1 MTHGMRDRIR
11 EAIGDRKGNSLTPYP
26 LPPSV
31 VPHFCGVSGS
41 TQIQISPLPTRPA
54 ASIGLG
60 KVNEHEADRI
70 AHAVAVLRP
79 DWPVLSIR
87 TLITTTPTLMA
98 RPRRDVMVAFSA
110 IACDSET
117 KTPKRV
123 TETGPWWHAAAAAA
137 GDNHQAPTRA
147 YPPKLEDACELHGGW
162 ATNCP
167 GCAAEQLAQDGRATR
182 PAEKGT
188 SETSLRVANLR
199 NLIRP
204 CTATDRDQETRP

>member
-1 MTHGMRDRIR
+1 M
-11 EAIGDRKGNSLTPYP
+11 
-26 LPPSV
+26 
-31 VPHFCGVSGS
+31 
-41 TQIQISPLPTRPA
+41 
-54 ASIGLG
+54 
-60 KVNEHEADRI
+60 NEHEADRI
-70 AHAVAVLRP
+70 AVAINTLRP
-79 DWPVLSIR
+79 DWPIKQLR
-87 TLITTTPTLMA
+87 TLCAHPDMVR
-98 RPRRDVMVAFSA
+98 RPRLDAAIALVAV
-110 IACDSET
+110 ACDSES
-117 KTPKRV
+117 KTPYRV
-123 TETGPWWHAAAAAA
+123 LETGPWWHAAAAAA

-167 GCAAEQLAQDGRATR
+167 GCAAEQLAGDDRATR